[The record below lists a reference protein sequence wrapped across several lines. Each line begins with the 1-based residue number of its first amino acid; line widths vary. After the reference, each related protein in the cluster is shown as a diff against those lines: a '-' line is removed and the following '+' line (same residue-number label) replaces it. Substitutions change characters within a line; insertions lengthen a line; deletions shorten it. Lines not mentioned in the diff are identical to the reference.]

1 MSAKAERE
9 QDLITRI
16 FGGIFGQKALQD
28 TTPFGM
34 KRMAEEEMHE
44 LYPATTTEFAEP
56 VEGDEPEVARFRP
69 LLAKTRLERRKL
81 R

>member
-1 MSAKAERE
+1 
-9 QDLITRI
+9 
-16 FGGIFGQKALQD
+16 
-28 TTPFGM
+28 M
-34 KRMAEEEMHE
+34 KRMAQEEMDE

-56 VEGDEPEVARFRP
+56 VEGDDATVSQFRP